1 MKTKLEIIII
11 GILFPILIYGQTSN
25 NKIQEVYNKKMNDA
39 IFLINYIPKS
49 LVDSYIKSSENGF
62 SEFLLNEQIQCCNKL
77 QQACEML
84 NEGTELVLQ
93 DRALGPKIKVLFQ
106 KIDSTNTVLQSA
118 LSSYKM
124 NAVEMKQ
131 EKCFTEKS
139 NCDFDN
145 KRHNLEASLTNIMVA
160 QNTIDFNYTLSYR
173 LSETFTSSF
182 KKQTLEE
189 IFNPIEKLRIFT
201 KEDIEVCFYDALF
214 PEENFTFKWSGYFT
228 EKNGKN
234 LLQGSGV
241 LEFFRNGSSVPVI
254 TYKGNIEDGRLMD
267 REAAISYTN
276 FIGPFVNS
284 DNKYTIQLNFWIS
297 TFFYN
302 KPIGVFSIN
311 SKFGEYK
318 GEYENYIPHG
328 KGILTNSNYRCEG
341 EFKGGYPYTV
351 DCDPVYGSDQ
361 KPVKLVN
368 GKEQ

>member
-1 MKTKLEIIII
+1 MKTKLKIIII

-25 NKIQEVYNKKMNDA
+25 NKNQEVYNQKMSDA
-39 IFLINYIPKS
+39 RFSINYSTKN
-49 LVDSYIKSSENGF
+49 LVDSYIKSLENGF
-62 SEFLLNEQIQCCNKL
+62 SESLLNEQIQYCNRL

-84 NEGTELVLQ
+84 NEGTELALQ
-93 DRALGPKIKVLFQ
+93 DSALEPKIKGLYQ
-106 KIDSTNTVLQSA
+106 KIDSTNTVSQSA
-118 LSSYKM
+118 FSSYKM
-124 NAVEMKQ
+124 NAEEMKQ
-131 EKCFTEKS
+131 LKCFTENS

-145 KRHNLEASLTNIMVA
+145 KRHNLEASLTNIIAA
-160 QNTIDFNYTLSYR
+160 QNTIDFNYSLSYK
-173 LSETFTSSF
+173 LSELLTSSF
-182 KKQTLEE
+182 KNQTLEE
-189 IFNPIEKLRIFT
+189 IFNPKEKLRIFT
-201 KEDIEVCFYDALF
+201 NEGNQVCFYDALF

-241 LEFFRNGSSVPVI
+241 LEYINNGYSVI
-254 TYKGNIEDGRLMD
+254 TYKGNLVDGRLMD
-267 REAAISYTN
+267 QEGTISYTN
-276 FIGPFVNS
+276 FIGPVVNS
-284 DNKYTIQLNFWIS
+284 DNKYAVQLNFWIS

-311 SKFGEYK
+311 SKFGEYE

-328 KGILTNSNYRCEG
+328 KGILTNSNYNCEG

-351 DCDPVYGSDQ
+351 DCDPVYGSDK